1 MHSTTSEPETPPF
14 TSEPEA
20 HTPREA
26 PQPLHHFQH
35 EHQHRQQLLPR
46 QEAVTL
52 PQHQHHHHHHHHQHH
67 QHHHHHHH
75 HHHRQSRPTPLTS
88 ISEPTCPPKSDPVD
102 HEVDTPF
109 RRRSLCSFDQPGVVM
124 TRLPQEL
131 EDTQHEFGSK
141 LVVIMVGLPARG
153 KSFIVKKLQRYLTWL
168 QYDTKVFN
176 VGNRRRTASRGD
188 NNNGGNHSH
197 AFFDPKNNTAKVLR
211 DSLALESLE
220 ELIAW
225 LKRGGRV
232 GIHDATN
239 SSRER
244 RKLLLNRLKL
254 EPNCRVLFIESIC
267 TDPLVLAQNMTMKLM
282 SPDYKGMNE
291 TRAREDFRRRL
302 ENYERAY
309 QPLEEEDEEDEI
321 QYCKLINVGKK
332 VIAYNTQGY
341 LAGQC
346 IFYLMN
352 FNLSSRCIW
361 LTRHGESVDNILG
374 KIGGDA
380 PLSSNGKKYG
390 ACLSRFIKDQ
400 RASQLK
406 ARNQNHHHVPDNT
419 HVDDCSVDRPLS
431 VWTSMLTRTKETVE
445 EFDPKEYDIKHIR
458 FLNEIYAGICEELT
472 YQEIQD
478 RYPEEFKSRR
488 ANKLFYRYPGMG
500 GESYLDVIQRLNPLI
515 IELERMTSDLLI
527 VTHRVVLRILL
538 GYLMDIDR
546 VKMPEMDV
554 PLHML
559 YCVEPKPH
567 GTVVT
572 KYRYLE
578 DKDCFVKEE

>member
-1 MHSTTSEPETPPF
+1 MQKDPLPF
-14 TSEPEA
+14 TSPLLNTGA
-20 HTPREA
+20 TRPTAVSIPSATLAAATPRATANNNLNNSPLGNGVYA
-26 PQPLHHFQH
+26 PPQSQSLPPTQP
-35 EHQHRQQLLPR
+35 
-46 QEAVTL
+46 TL
-52 PQHQHHHHHHHHQHH
+52 
-67 QHHHHHHH
+67 
-75 HHHRQSRPTPLTS
+75 RTPTES
-88 ISEPTCPPKSDPVD
+88 FSVSA
-102 HEVDTPF
+102 F
-109 RRRSLCSFDQPGVVM
+109 RRRSLCSIDQPGVVM

-153 KSFIVKKLQRYLTWL
+153 KSYLVKKLQRYLTWL

-176 VGNRRRTASRGD
+176 VGNRRRIASKGD
-188 NNNGGNHSH
+188 NRNGTSHSH
-197 AFFDPKNNTAKVLR
+197 AFFDPKNTAAKEIR
-211 DSLALESLE
+211 DELALESLE

-225 LKRGGRV
+225 LKQGGRV

-244 RKLLLNRLKL
+244 RKLLLNRLEQ

-267 TDPLVLAQNMTMKLM
+267 TDPVVLAHNLTMKLS
-282 SPDYKGMNE
+282 SPDYKDMDE
-291 TRAREDFRRRL
+291 RQAREDFRKRL

-309 QPLEEEDEEDEI
+309 QTLGEEDEEDGI

-332 VIAYNTQGY
+332 VIAYNIQGY

-352 FNLSSRCIW
+352 FNLSPRCIW
-361 LTRHGESVDNILG
+361 LTRHGESVDNIVG

-380 PLSSNGKKYG
+380 PLSARGKRYG
-390 ACLSRFIKDQ
+390 DCLSRFIQHQKKENKKS
-400 RASQLK
+400 RRVEAEAGMAIS
-406 ARNQNHHHVPDNT
+406 
-419 HVDDCSVDRPLS
+419 PLRERTVA

-445 EFDPKEYDIKHIR
+445 GFDPKEYDIKHIR
-458 FLNEIYAGICEELT
+458 FLNEIYAGICEGLSYT
-472 YQEIQD
+472 EIEME
-478 RYPEEFKSRR
+478 YPEEFEARR
-488 ANKLFYRYPGMG
+488 VNKLFYRYPGMG

-546 VKMPEMDV
+546 SKMPEMDV
-554 PLHML
+554 HLHTL

-567 GTVVT
+567 GTVVK
-572 KYRYLE
+572 KYRWDEELDWFVE
-578 DKDCFVKEE
+578 ESVDK

>member
-1 MHSTTSEPETPPF
+1 MQKDPLPF
-14 TSEPEA
+14 TSPLLKTGA
-20 HTPREA
+20 TRPTAVSIPSATLAAATPRATANNNLNNSPLGNGVYA
-26 PQPLHHFQH
+26 PPQSQSLPPAQP
-35 EHQHRQQLLPR
+35 
-46 QEAVTL
+46 TL
-52 PQHQHHHHHHHHQHH
+52 
-67 QHHHHHHH
+67 
-75 HHHRQSRPTPLTS
+75 RTPTES
-88 ISEPTCPPKSDPVD
+88 FSVSA
-102 HEVDTPF
+102 F
-109 RRRSLCSFDQPGVVM
+109 RRRSLCSIDQPGVVM

-153 KSFIVKKLQRYLTWL
+153 KSYLVKKLQRYLTWL

-176 VGNRRRTASRGD
+176 VGNRRRIASKGD
-188 NNNGGNHSH
+188 NRNGTSHSH
-197 AFFDPKNNTAKVLR
+197 AFFDPKNTAAKEIR
-211 DSLALESLE
+211 DELALESLE

-225 LKRGGRV
+225 LKQGGRV

-244 RKLLLNRLKL
+244 RKLLLNRLEQ

-267 TDPLVLAQNMTMKLM
+267 TDPVVLAHNLTMKLS
-282 SPDYKGMNE
+282 SPDYKDMDE
-291 TRAREDFRRRL
+291 RQAREDFRKRL

-309 QPLEEEDEEDEI
+309 QTLGEEDEEDGI

-332 VIAYNTQGY
+332 VIAYNIQGY

-352 FNLSSRCIW
+352 FNLSPRCIW
-361 LTRHGESVDNILG
+361 LTRHGESVDNIVG

-380 PLSSNGKKYG
+380 PLSARGKRYG
-390 ACLSRFIKDQ
+390 DCLSRFIQHQKKENK
-400 RASQLK
+400 K
-406 ARNQNHHHVPDNT
+406 ARRVEAEAGMAI
-419 HVDDCSVDRPLS
+419 SPLRERTVA

-445 EFDPKEYDIKHIR
+445 GFDPKEYDIKHIR
-458 FLNEIYAGICEELT
+458 FLNEIYAGICEGLSYT
-472 YQEIQD
+472 EIEME
-478 RYPEEFKSRR
+478 YPEEFEARR
-488 ANKLFYRYPGMG
+488 VNKLFYRYPGMG

-546 VKMPEMDV
+546 SKMPEMDV
-554 PLHML
+554 HLHTL

-567 GTVVT
+567 GTVVK
-572 KYRYLE
+572 KYRWDEELDWFVE
-578 DKDCFVKEE
+578 ESVDK

>member
-1 MHSTTSEPETPPF
+1 MYTSEPDVTM
-14 TSEPEA
+14 TQKSEPSPA
-20 HTPREA
+20 TPRQQHPRHPLFHNNDSFSQQEPHHLLHHQELLTQQQGRPSVLTSLSA
-26 PQPLHHFQH
+26 PPAFPVRSPLHTE
-35 EHQHRQQLLPR
+35 EHP
-46 QEAVTL
+46 
-52 PQHQHHHHHHHHQHH
+52 
-67 QHHHHHHH
+67 
-75 HHHRQSRPTPLTS
+75 
-88 ISEPTCPPKSDPVD
+88 EPHGIDS
-102 HEVDTPF
+102 PF

-124 TRLPQEL
+124 SKLPQEL

-153 KSFIVKKLQRYLTWL
+153 KSYIVKKLQRYLTWL

-176 VGNRRRTASRGD
+176 VGNRRRTASKGD
-188 NNNGGNHSH
+188 NNNGANHSH
-197 AFFDPKNNTAKVLR
+197 AFFDPKNDTAKALR

-239 SSRER
+239 STRER
-244 RKLLLNRLKL
+244 RKLLLNRLRL

-267 TDPLVLAQNMTMKLM
+267 TDPVVLAQNMNMKLM
-282 SPDYKGMNE
+282 SPDYKGVNE

-309 QPLEEEDEEDEI
+309 QPLNEEDEEDQI

-380 PLSSNGKKYG
+380 PLSSKGRKYG

-400 RASQLK
+400 RIHQLNTREQK
-406 ARNQNHHHVPDNT
+406 QQQQQHQENEQQPQGHLHVTNNT
-419 HVDDCSVDRPLS
+419 HVDDCSSDRPLS

-445 EFDPKEYDIKHIR
+445 EFDPKDYDIKYIR

-472 YQEIQD
+472 YKEIQE

-488 ANKLFYRYPGMG
+488 ANKLFYRYPG
-500 GESYLDVIQRLNPLI
+500 
-515 IELERMTSDLLI
+515 
-527 VTHRVVLRILL
+527 
-538 GYLMDIDR
+538 
-546 VKMPEMDV
+546 K
-554 PLHML
+554 
-559 YCVEPKPH
+559 
-567 GTVVT
+567 
-572 KYRYLE
+572 
-578 DKDCFVKEE
+578 CF

>member
-1 MHSTTSEPETPPF
+1 MQKDPLPF
-14 TSEPEA
+14 TSPLLNTGA
-20 HTPREA
+20 TRPTSVSIPSATLAAATPRATANNNLNNSPLGNGVYA
-26 PQPLHHFQH
+26 PPQSQSLPPTQP
-35 EHQHRQQLLPR
+35 
-46 QEAVTL
+46 TL
-52 PQHQHHHHHHHHQHH
+52 
-67 QHHHHHHH
+67 
-75 HHHRQSRPTPLTS
+75 RTPTES
-88 ISEPTCPPKSDPVD
+88 FSVSA
-102 HEVDTPF
+102 F
-109 RRRSLCSFDQPGVVM
+109 RRRSLCSIDQPGVVM

-153 KSFIVKKLQRYLTWL
+153 KSYLVKKLQRYLTWL

-176 VGNRRRTASRGD
+176 VGNRRRIASKGD
-188 NNNGGNHSH
+188 NRNGTSHSH
-197 AFFDPKNNTAKVLR
+197 AFFDPKNTAAKEIR
-211 DSLALESLE
+211 DELALESLE

-225 LKRGGRV
+225 LKQGGRV

-244 RKLLLNRLKL
+244 RKLLLNRLEQ

-267 TDPLVLAQNMTMKLM
+267 TDPVVLAHNLTMKLS
-282 SPDYKGMNE
+282 SPDYKDMDE
-291 TRAREDFRRRL
+291 RQAREDFRKRL

-309 QPLEEEDEEDEI
+309 QTLGEEDEEDGI

-332 VIAYNTQGY
+332 VIAYNIQGY

-352 FNLSSRCIW
+352 FNLSPRCIW
-361 LTRHGESVDNILG
+361 LTRHGESVDNIVG

-380 PLSSNGKKYG
+380 PLSARGKRYG
-390 ACLSRFIKDQ
+390 DCLSRFIQHQKKENKKS
-400 RASQLK
+400 RRVEAEAGMAIS
-406 ARNQNHHHVPDNT
+406 
-419 HVDDCSVDRPLS
+419 PLRERTVA

-445 EFDPKEYDIKHIR
+445 GFDPKEYDIKHIR
-458 FLNEIYAGICEELT
+458 FLNEIYAGICEGLSYT
-472 YQEIQD
+472 EIEME
-478 RYPEEFKSRR
+478 YPEEFEARR
-488 ANKLFYRYPGMG
+488 VNKLFYRYPGMG

-546 VKMPEMDV
+546 SKMPEMDV
-554 PLHML
+554 HLHTL

-567 GTVVT
+567 GTVVR
-572 KYRYLE
+572 KYRWDEELDWFVE
-578 DKDCFVKEE
+578 ESVDK

>member
-1 MHSTTSEPETPPF
+1 MQKDPLPF
-14 TSEPEA
+14 TSPLLNTGA
-20 HTPREA
+20 TRPTAVSIPSATLAAATPRATANNNLNNSPLGNGVYA
-26 PQPLHHFQH
+26 PPQSQSLPPTQP
-35 EHQHRQQLLPR
+35 
-46 QEAVTL
+46 TL
-52 PQHQHHHHHHHHQHH
+52 
-67 QHHHHHHH
+67 
-75 HHHRQSRPTPLTS
+75 RTPTES
-88 ISEPTCPPKSDPVD
+88 FSVSA
-102 HEVDTPF
+102 F
-109 RRRSLCSFDQPGVVM
+109 RRRSLCSIDQPGVVM

-153 KSFIVKKLQRYLTWL
+153 KSYLVKKLQRYLTWL

-176 VGNRRRTASRGD
+176 VGNRRRIASKGD
-188 NNNGGNHSH
+188 NRNGTSHSH
-197 AFFDPKNNTAKVLR
+197 AFFDPKNTAAKEIR
-211 DSLALESLE
+211 DELALESLE

-225 LKRGGRV
+225 LKQGGRV

-244 RKLLLNRLKL
+244 RKLLLNRLEQ

-267 TDPLVLAQNMTMKLM
+267 TDPVVLAHNLTMKLS
-282 SPDYKGMNE
+282 SPDYKDMDE
-291 TRAREDFRRRL
+291 RQAREDFRKRL

-309 QPLEEEDEEDEI
+309 QTLGEEDEEDGI

-332 VIAYNTQGY
+332 VIAYNIQGY

-352 FNLSSRCIW
+352 FNLSPRCIW
-361 LTRHGESVDNILG
+361 LTRHGESVDNIVG

-380 PLSSNGKKYG
+380 PLSARGKRYG
-390 ACLSRFIKDQ
+390 DCLSRFIQHQKKENK
-400 RASQLK
+400 K
-406 ARNQNHHHVPDNT
+406 ARRVEAEAGMAI
-419 HVDDCSVDRPLS
+419 SPLRERTVA

-445 EFDPKEYDIKHIR
+445 GFDPKEYDIKHIR
-458 FLNEIYAGICEELT
+458 FLNEIYAGICEGLSYT
-472 YQEIQD
+472 EIEME
-478 RYPEEFKSRR
+478 YPEEFEARR
-488 ANKLFYRYPGMG
+488 VNKLFYRYPGMG

-546 VKMPEMDV
+546 SKMPEMDV
-554 PLHML
+554 HLHTL

-567 GTVVT
+567 GTVVK
-572 KYRYLE
+572 KYRWDEELDWFVE
-578 DKDCFVKEE
+578 ESVDK

>member
-1 MHSTTSEPETPPF
+1 MQKDPLPF
-14 TSEPEA
+14 TSPLLTA
-20 HTPREA
+20 GARTDPASLSSATMAAATPRA
-26 PQPLHHFQH
+26 TNNSNNSPLGNGVSTQTSPQATP
-35 EHQHRQQLLPR
+35 
-46 QEAVTL
+46 
-52 PQHQHHHHHHHHQHH
+52 
-67 QHHHHHHH
+67 
-75 HHHRQSRPTPLTS
+75 PTHA
-88 ISEPTCPPKSDPVD
+88 EPFSVSA
-102 HEVDTPF
+102 F
-109 RRRSLCSFDQPGVVM
+109 RRRSLCSIDQPGVVM

-131 EDTQHEFGSK
+131 EDSQHEFGSK

-153 KSFIVKKLQRYLTWL
+153 KSYLVKKLQRYLTWL

-176 VGNRRRTASRGD
+176 VGNRRRIASKGD
-188 NNNGGNHSH
+188 NKNGTSHSH
-197 AFFDPKNNTAKVLR
+197 VFFDPKNRAAKEIR
-211 DSLALESLE
+211 DELALESLE

-225 LKRGGRV
+225 LKQGGRV

-244 RKLLLNRLKL
+244 RKLLLNRLEA

-267 TDPLVLAQNMTMKLM
+267 TDPVVLAHNLTMKLS
-282 SPDYKGMNE
+282 SPDYEGMDE
-291 TRAREDFRRRL
+291 KQARDDFRKRL

-309 QPLEEEDEEDEI
+309 QTLGEDDEEDGI

-332 VIAYNTQGY
+332 VIAYNIQGY

-352 FNLSSRCIW
+352 FNLSPRCIW
-361 LTRHGESVDNILG
+361 LTRHGESADNLVG

-380 PLSSNGKKYG
+380 PLSARGKRYG
-390 ACLSRFIKDQ
+390 ECLSRFIQHQ
-400 RASQLK
+400 RHENEK
-406 ARNQNHHHVPDNT
+406 ARRVEAEAGMAI
-419 HVDDCSVDRPLS
+419 SPLRERTVA

-445 EFDPKEYDIKHIR
+445 GFDPKEYDIKHIR
-458 FLNEIYAGICEELT
+458 FLNEIYAGICEGLS
-472 YQEIQD
+472 YSQIQNE
-478 RYPEEFKSRR
+478 YPEEFEARR
-488 ANKLFYRYPGMG
+488 VNKLFYRYPGMG

-546 VKMPEMDV
+546 SKMPEMDV
-554 PLHML
+554 HLHTL

-567 GTVVT
+567 GTVVK
-572 KYRYLE
+572 KYRWDEELDWFVE
-578 DKDCFVKEE
+578 EPADK

>member
-1 MHSTTSEPETPPF
+1 MQKDPIHPANHILGAGAKAGAVDVAAAASRNSVNGVQLPIVDPHSA
-14 TSEPEA
+14 EA
-20 HTPREA
+20 
-26 PQPLHHFQH
+26 
-35 EHQHRQQLLPR
+35 
-46 QEAVTL
+46 
-52 PQHQHHHHHHHHQHH
+52 
-67 QHHHHHHH
+67 
-75 HHHRQSRPTPLTS
+75 
-88 ISEPTCPPKSDPVD
+88 
-102 HEVDTPF
+102 F

-124 TRLPQEL
+124 TKLPQEL
-131 EDTQHEFGSK
+131 EDSQHEFGSK

-153 KSFIVKKLQRYLTWL
+153 KSYLVKKLQRYLTWL

-176 VGNRRRTASRGD
+176 VGNRRRTASKGD
-188 NNNGGNHSH
+188 NKNGTSHSH
-197 AFFDPKNNTAKVLR
+197 AFFDPQNKAAKTIR
-211 DSLALESLE
+211 DELALESLE

-225 LKRGGRV
+225 LKQGGRV

-244 RKLLLNRLKL
+244 RKMLLNRLES

-267 TDPLVLAQNMTMKLM
+267 TDPVVLSHNISMKLS
-282 SPDYKGMNE
+282 SPDYKGMDE
-291 TRAREDFRRRL
+291 KTARDDFRKRL
-302 ENYERAY
+302 ENYERSY
-309 QPLEEEDEEDEI
+309 QTLGEDDEEDGI

-332 VIAYNTQGY
+332 VIAYNIQGY

-352 FNLSSRCIW
+352 FNLSPRCIW
-361 LTRHGESVDNILG
+361 LTRHGESVDNIVG

-380 PLSSNGKKYG
+380 PLSAKGKKYG
-390 ACLSRFIKDQ
+390 ACLSRFIKQQ
-400 RASQLK
+400 RRENERSRRAEAEAGMAISPQREK
-406 ARNQNHHHVPDNT
+406 TVA
-419 HVDDCSVDRPLS
+419 

-458 FLNEIYAGICEELT
+458 FLNEIYAGICEGLSYSQIEQL
-472 YQEIQD
+472 
-478 RYPEEFKSRR
+478 YPEEYEARR
-488 ANKLFYRYPGMG
+488 VSKLFYRYPGMG

-546 VKMPEMDV
+546 SRMPDMDV
-554 PLHML
+554 HLHTV

-567 GTVVT
+567 GTVVR
-572 KYRYLE
+572 KFRWVEEL
-578 DKDCFVKEE
+578 DWFVEETVEK